1 MIQKEHGND
10 MENRM
15 MEITESEEQREK
27 EISEKEIKRFLK
39 QC

>member
-1 MIQKEHGND
+1 

>member
-1 MIQKEHGND
+1 MTQKEHGND

-15 MEITESEEQREK
+15 MEITQSEEQREK